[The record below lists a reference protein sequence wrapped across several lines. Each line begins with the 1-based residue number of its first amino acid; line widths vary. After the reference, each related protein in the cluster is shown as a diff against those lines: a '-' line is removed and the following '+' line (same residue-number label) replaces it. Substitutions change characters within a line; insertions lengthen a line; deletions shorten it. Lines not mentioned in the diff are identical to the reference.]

1 VGEIAARLQR
11 TSLTPRR
18 EKTVQAKGGFA
29 TAAGILLLAILFG
42 PKLLR
47 HRPST
52 EPAPPSS
59 TEFSQPPDAKGRTE
73 AAQPAQIAN
82 EKNEGQPASN
92 APAPPA
98 ALPAGNGKIAAPTHV
113 TKNATARNASGG
125 RIQGEVVQQ
134 VLPDVSRSALRT
146 IHGKF
151 KVGVVVAVDSSGNV
165 TLAKFGS
172 RGPSKY
178 FADRALQAAR
188 KWTFRPPQVDGQNVP
203 SEWALKF
210 EFGRTATDVYPSQ
223 TAP

>member
-1 VGEIAARLQR
+1 
-11 TSLTPRR
+11 
-18 EKTVQAKGGFA
+18 
-29 TAAGILLLAILFG
+29 
-42 PKLLR
+42 
-47 HRPST
+47 
-52 EPAPPSS
+52 
-59 TEFSQPPDAKGRTE
+59 
-73 AAQPAQIAN
+73 
-82 EKNEGQPASN
+82 
-92 APAPPA
+92 
-98 ALPAGNGKIAAPTHV
+98 
-113 TKNATARNASGG
+113 
-125 RIQGEVVQQ
+125 VVQQ